1 MPPVGVIEE
10 RGSSIQTAC
19 AQVQFALVRVVQIVE
34 IVVLTRMGTKPSEG
48 S

>member
-19 AQVQFALVRVVQIVE
+19 AQVQFALVRVVG